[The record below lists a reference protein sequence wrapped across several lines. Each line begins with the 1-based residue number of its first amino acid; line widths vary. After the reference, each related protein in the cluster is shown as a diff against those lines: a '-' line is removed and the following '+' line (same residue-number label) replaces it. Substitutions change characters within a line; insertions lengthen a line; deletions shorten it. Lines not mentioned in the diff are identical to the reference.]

1 MYSIAI
7 VDDDSNDIRALK
19 EMLERYFKESG
30 EDYCLA
36 EFHDGSELML
46 DYSPK
51 YDIVFL
57 DIDMKELNGMAAAK
71 RIRMTDEGT
80 AIIFVTHMAKYAIK
94 GYEVSALDFI
104 VKPLDYYSFALKIK
118 RALGYVDAN
127 RKKLVVLKTGAGTRY
142 IDENDIKYV
151 ETLSHYLVY
160 HTVKGDFTLLGTLK
174 SAAEQLSA
182 ESFILCNRCYLVNMR
197 YVAEISENAVRV
209 GDDMLIISRYRRK
222 EFMDALAKFWGSRG

>member
-57 DIDMKELNGMAAAK
+57 DIE
-71 RIRMTDEGT
+71 
-80 AIIFVTHMAKYAIK
+80 
-94 GYEVSALDFI
+94 
-104 VKPLDYYSFALKIK
+104 
-118 RALGYVDAN
+118 
-127 RKKLVVLKTGAGTRY
+127 
-142 IDENDIKYV
+142 
-151 ETLSHYLVY
+151 
-160 HTVKGDFTLLGTLK
+160 
-174 SAAEQLSA
+174 
-182 ESFILCNRCYLVNMR
+182 
-197 YVAEISENAVRV
+197 
-209 GDDMLIISRYRRK
+209 ISRYRRK